1 MKQNKQ
7 PETKSVPPDIT
18 SAPVWIRNFVA
29 GVFVF
34 GGILAAWALMQT
46 GTSGEDTARMSAMGW
61 GQYAATIVGNKTVA
75 LWHAALM
82 TLGAGVFLWILTSP
96 RWRAKAVCQVCAW
109 ALVLIVAGDALWL
122 SRHYIKT
129 MPMSVLEE
137 NDVIRILKSDMP
149 EHRVALVS
157 QDGFYN
163 FWLTYVFPYHH
174 ILTMN
179 VTQMPRMPIEYK
191 RYLEAVGGQALRYWQ
206 LSAVGY
212 ILAPAQIWGQ
222 IQNDPA
228 MKDSFDIVYAYNV
241 APAEIGVTVISAT
254 SKAPGQ
260 HVILRLKKPNPRF
273 ALIAGWQKAE
283 DDEALRQMA
292 APNFIPFQKA
302 LIAPEDAEGLPEP
315 TGIGIVGQ
323 VQMAEYRPGYIK
335 LKVSADRPAILRVS
349 DKYDRGWRAWIDQQ
363 SVPVRRVDFICQ
375 GILVPSPAL
384 HEVVLKYAP
393 DKRPLIWQWSGI
405 LICLGAG
412 IALIMKA
419 RKRKNDQQ
427 ASSLCSVPNVSLH

>member
-1 MKQNKQ
+1 MKQNRQ
-7 PETKSVPPDIT
+7 PDAKSIPPDIT
-18 SAPVWIRNFVA
+18 SAPVWVRNFVA
-29 GVFVF
+29 GMFIL
-34 GGILAAWALMQT
+34 GGILAVWALMQT

-96 RWRAKAVCQVCAW
+96 RWRAKAASQICAW

-129 MPMSVLEE
+129 MPMSVFNE
-137 NDVIRILKSDMP
+137 NDVIRILKSDLP
-149 EHRVALVS
+149 EHRVVLLS

-163 FWLTYVFPYHH
+163 FWLTYLFPYHH

-179 VTQMPRMPIEYK
+179 VTQMPRMPVDYK
-191 RYLEAVGGQALRYWQ
+191 RYMEAIRGHPLRYWQ
-206 LSAVGY
+206 LSAVGFV
-212 ILAPAQIWGQ
+212 LAPAQVWGQ

-228 MKDSFDIVYAYNV
+228 MKDAFDIVFAYNV
-241 APAEIGVTVISAT
+241 APAEMGVTVIPAT
-254 SKAPGQ
+254 PSVPGQ
-260 HVILRLKKPNPRF
+260 HVILRLKKPAPRF

-292 APNFIPFQKA
+292 APDFVPFQKA
-302 LIAPEDAEGLPEP
+302 LVASEDTEGLPEL
-315 TGIGIVGQ
+315 TGTGIVGQ
-323 VQMAEYRPGYIK
+323 VKMAEYRPGYMN
-335 LKVSADRPAILRVS
+335 LKVSADRPAILRIS
-349 DKYDRGWRAWIDQQ
+349 EKFDRDWRAEINQKP
-363 SVPVRRVDFICQ
+363 VPVRRTDFICQ
-375 GILVPSPAL
+375 GILVPSVGL

-393 DKRPLIWQWSGI
+393 DKRQLIWQCLGM

-412 IALIMKA
+412 IALIVKA
-419 RKRKNDQQ
+419 RRPKDNPQI
-427 ASSLCSVPNVSLH
+427 

>member
-1 MKQNKQ
+1 MKQHKQ
-7 PETKSVPPDIT
+7 PDAKPVAPDIT
-18 SAPVWIRNFVA
+18 AAPVWIRNFVA
-29 GVFVF
+29 GVFIL

-61 GQYAATIVGNKTVA
+61 GQYAAAIVSNKTMA

-82 TLGAGVFLWILTSP
+82 TLGAGVCLWILTSP
-96 RWRAKAVCQVCAW
+96 RWRAKAVCLTVAW
-109 ALVLIVAGDALWL
+109 LLVLVVALDALWL

-129 MPMSVLEE
+129 MPMSVLAE

-149 EHRVALVS
+149 EHRVALIS

-163 FWLTYVFPYHH
+163 FWLTYVFPYYH

-179 VTQMPRMPIEYK
+179 VTQMPRMPVEYK
-191 RYLEAVGGQALRYWQ
+191 RYLEAVGGHALRYWQ

-228 MKDSFDIVYAYNV
+228 MKDAFDIVYAYNV
-241 APAEIGVTVISAT
+241 VPMEVGVTVIT
-254 SKAPGQ
+254 STPSAPGQ
-260 HVILRLKKPNPRF
+260 HVILRLKKPGPRF

-292 APNFIPFQKA
+292 APAFVPFQKV
-302 LIAPEDAEGLPEP
+302 LVAPEAAEGLPEP
-315 TGIGIVGQ
+315 TGTGIVGQ
-323 VQMAEYRPGYIK
+323 VQMAEYRPGYMK
-335 LKVSADRPAILRVS
+335 LKVSADRPVILRVS
-349 DKYDRGWRAWIDQQ
+349 EKYDRDWRAWIDQQ

-375 GILVPSPAL
+375 GILVLSPGL

-393 DKRPLIWQWSGI
+393 DKRPLIWQWSGVM
-405 LICLGAG
+405 ICLGAG

-419 RKRKNDQQ
+419 RTRQNAPQ
-427 ASSLCSVPNVSLH
+427 AYP

>member
-1 MKQNKQ
+1 MRKLKQTGQ
-7 PETKSVPPDIT
+7 SAVPPETAT
-18 SAPVWIRNFVA
+18 SPSLVRHFVS
-29 GVFVF
+29 GVFIL
-34 GGILAAWALMQT
+34 GGILAVWALMQT
-46 GTSGEDTARMSAMGW
+46 GTSSEDMSRMSAQGW
-61 GQYAATIVGNKTVA
+61 GNYAASIVGNKTTA

-82 TLGAGVFLWILTSP
+82 TLGAGVCLWILTAP
-96 RWRAKAVCQVCAW
+96 RCRVKAACQVCAW
-109 ALVLIVAGDALWL
+109 VLVLIVAGDALWL

-149 EHRVALVS
+149 EHRVVLVS

-163 FWLTYVFPYHH
+163 FWLTYVFPYYH
-174 ILTMN
+174 IPTMN
-179 VTQMPRMPIEYK
+179 VTQMPRMPVDYK
-191 RYLEAVGGQALRYWQ
+191 RYMEAVGGHALRYWQ
-206 LSAVGY
+206 LAAVGY

-228 MKDSFDIVYAYNV
+228 MKDAFDIVYAYNV
-241 APAEIGVTVISAT
+241 APAEMGVTVIPAT
-254 SKAPGQ
+254 HQAPGQ

-292 APNFIPFQKA
+292 APDFVPFQKA
-302 LIAPEDAEGLPEP
+302 LVAPEAAEGLPEP
-315 TGIGIVGQ
+315 TGKGIVGQ
-323 VQMAEYRPGYIK
+323 VQMAEYRPGYMK

-349 DKYDRGWRAWIDQQ
+349 EKYDRDWRAWIDQQ

-375 GILVPSPAL
+375 GILVPSPGL

-393 DKRPLIWQWSGI
+393 DKRQLIWQCLGI

-412 IALIMKA
+412 IALIVKA
-419 RKRKNDQQ
+419 QMRQNDPPTY
-427 ASSLCSVPNVSLH
+427 SSLVG